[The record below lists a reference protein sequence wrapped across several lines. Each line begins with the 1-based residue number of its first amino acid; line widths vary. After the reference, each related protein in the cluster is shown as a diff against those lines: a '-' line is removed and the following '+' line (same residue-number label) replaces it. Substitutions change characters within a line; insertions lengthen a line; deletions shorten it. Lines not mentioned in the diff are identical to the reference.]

1 MHTGSASSL
10 FKRQFFPEPGGGQS
24 HVRGKIRKLHRKSP
38 AFDIK
43 CRKILDEKTKL
54 QLLLECLVNS
64 LDEPL
69 TAEGTRE
76 KISSWT
82 SQLRQHLEDGYPLP
96 DLRVTPVPAGASTD
110 VVLKFL
116 ANECSRIRREVDE
129 AKEQEQREK
138 TDEAGE

>member
-1 MHTGSASSL
+1 MSG
-10 FKRQFFPEPGGGQS
+10 E
-24 HVRGKIRKLHRKSP
+24 KIRRRNRKDP

-43 CRKILDEKTKL
+43 SRKLLNENTQLHLILD
-54 QLLLECLVNS
+54 CLMNS

-116 ANECSRIRREVDE
+116 ANECSRIRREADE
-129 AKEQEQREK
+129 AKNKGQREK
-138 TDEAGE
+138 TDETGK